1 MLLRAV
7 CLLWALTSP
16 ATTAVFAHRS
26 AAHQLL
32 RIRRANTG
40 FLEELKAGN
49 IETECRE
56 EICDY
61 EEAREAFKND
71 DQTRQFW
78 QSYTARDPCAAKP
91 CLNNGT
97 CVTASRWTPPTG
109 AAVVSA
115 LRAATAR
122 QRSRTPWGVC
132 I

>member
-1 MLLRAV
+1 M
-7 CLLWALTSP
+7 
-16 ATTAVFAHRS
+16 FAHRS

-71 DQTRQFW
+71 DQTV
-78 QSYTARDPCAAKP
+78 SPM
-91 CLNNGT
+91 LT
-97 CVTASRWTPPTG
+97 CNMLRVITCTAS
-109 AAVVSA
+109 
-115 LRAATAR
+115 
-122 QRSRTPWGVC
+122 C
-132 I
+132 